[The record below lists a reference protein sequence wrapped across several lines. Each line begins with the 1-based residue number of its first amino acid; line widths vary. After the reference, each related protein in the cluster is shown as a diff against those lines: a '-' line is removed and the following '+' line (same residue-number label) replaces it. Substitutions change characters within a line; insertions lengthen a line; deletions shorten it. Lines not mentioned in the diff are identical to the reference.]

1 MRAVVHRR
9 NRGEEQEA
17 QLPCAPHSDDLLG
30 GGEHAGGGPFWQTP
44 WPSAGGRR
52 WSFCAR
58 GRNAS
63 RSTRWI
69 RRPAPPPPL
78 HPIPHTG
85 GHHPTTPLLHHTIL
99 ESVPALGQAW
109 PVAAHGQLA
118 PTAPSCR
125 RTSRRDE
132 PAFPC
137 SGCRP
142 TGYSSSAAYVER
154 RVAQVVSVLQTTGM

>member
-1 MRAVVHRR
+1 M
-9 NRGEEQEA
+9 NPTEF
-17 QLPCAPHSDDLLG
+17 CSSFAPGCD
-30 GGEHAGGGPFWQTP
+30 P
-44 WPSAGGRR
+44 
-52 WSFCAR
+52 
-58 GRNAS
+58 S

-85 GHHPTTPLLHHTIL
+85 GHHPTTSVLHHTTL
-99 ESVPALGQAW
+99 ESVLALGQAC

-132 PAFPC
+132 PAFPY

-154 RVAQVVSVLQTTGM
+154 RVAQVVSALQTTGMEAAVRRAGNSGADGSVRSISLCQFSKFSF